1 MYPLPPVE
9 FTDVDGDSNM
19 AMNMDMNMEI
29 PKLEDP
35 EPVTPGKSRGSKR
48 FAAFSISRRNGMLLG
63 ISLVAVVATWAA
75 LNLPIQDV
83 LPDNWQAQLKALNA
97 KDGIAGNGS

>member
-19 AMNMDMNMEI
+19 AMATDMNI

-35 EPVTPGKSRGSKR
+35 EPVTPGKSRRSKR
-48 FAAFSISRRNGMLLG
+48 FGGFSISRRNGMLLG

-83 LPDNWQAQLKALNA
+83 LPDNWQAQLKALNG